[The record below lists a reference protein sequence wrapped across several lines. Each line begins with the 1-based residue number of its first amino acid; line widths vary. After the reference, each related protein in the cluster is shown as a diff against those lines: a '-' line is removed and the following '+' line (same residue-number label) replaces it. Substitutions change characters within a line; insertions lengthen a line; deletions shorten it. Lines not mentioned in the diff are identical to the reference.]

1 MNSARQGSTFA
12 GSRARRWLYGPTIA
26 VMAFTGFGQMPIFK
40 RYYISSIPGMGWS
53 ADFYLTHMIH
63 YLGASLLLG
72 LLAYAISGYLF
83 EGKRVFRI
91 TPAGYVRMA
100 FLAGLVVTG
109 VFRVL
114 KNLPDVVFSPGFTL
128 AVDISHLGFVMA
140 YGVASLLYW
149 RLKAGWVAERTGEP
163 GRPV

>member
-1 MNSARQGSTFA
+1 MNSARQDIAFA
-12 GSRARRWLYGPTIA
+12 GARARRWLHGLTMA

-53 ADFYLTHMIH
+53 ADFYLTHIIH

-72 LLAYAISGYLF
+72 LLAYAITGYLF
-83 EGKRVFRI
+83 GGKRVFRV

-114 KNLPDVVFSPGFTL
+114 KNLPDVVFPPGFTMAL
-128 AVDISHLGFVMA
+128 DISHLGFMMA
-140 YGVASLLYW
+140 YGATALVFW
-149 RLKAGWVAERTGEP
+149 HLKAGWVAERTGVP
-163 GRPV
+163 MRPA